1 MYEIGAMVFYGGE
14 GVCRVEAV
22 GPLEMSGASQGK
34 EYYTLAPLYRTGRV
48 YTPVG
53 REETMRPVLS
63 RREAEELVR
72 SIPSLA
78 ADDCSRLSLR
88 VLNEHYRDLIHTRTC
103 EDMVRVIKSAYA
115 KGAARRS
122 RGAAPNQM
130 DERYLKRA
138 EELLYGELA
147 VVLDIPREE
156 VAGYIAAEAERQA

>member
-1 MYEIGAMVFYGGE
+1 
-14 GVCRVEAV
+14 
-22 GPLEMSGASQGK
+22 
-34 EYYTLAPLYRTGRV
+34 
-48 YTPVG
+48 
-53 REETMRPVLS
+53 MRPVLS

-122 RGAAPNQM
+122 RGASPNQM

-147 VVLDIPREE
+147 VALDIPREE

>member
-1 MYEIGAMVFYGGE
+1 MYEVGEMVFYGGE

-22 GPLEMSGASQGK
+22 GPLEMSVANREK
-34 EYYTLAPLYRTGRV
+34 DYYTLSPVYRTGKV

-72 SIPSLA
+72 SIPTLA
-78 ADDCSRLSLR
+78 AEDCSRLSLR
-88 VLNEHYRDLIHTRTC
+88 ALNEHYRSLIHTRTC

-115 KGAARRS
+115 KAKVRQS
-122 RGAAPNQM
+122 RGAAPSQM

-147 VVLDIPREE
+147 VALDIPREE
-156 VAGYIAAEAERQA
+156 VADYIAAAAEKRT